1 MDSRRFEKLVRKIA
15 VKEFIERAGIDTA
28 SEEDIF
34 IVWQAKILQNNKA
47 IVAAYNKGKPYGGL
61 MYEITYNGDKQE
73 IYIDCYNKEYN
84 KSMPYVE

>member
-1 MDSRRFEKLVRKIA
+1 MDSRKFEKLVRKIA
-15 VKEFIERAGIDTA
+15 AKEFIERAGIDA

-47 IVAAYNKGKPYGGL
+47 IVAAYNRDKPYGEL